1 MINLDGCINHAVSMF
16 ANNIELGENIRCKEE
31 TIYVKGYRNIKK
43 VSKKVG
49 DSNQC
54 GKLVFILIGI
64 S

>member
-1 MINLDGCINHAVSMF
+1 MF
-16 ANNIELGENIRCKEE
+16 ANNIELGENIRCKKE

-43 VSKKVG
+43 VGKKVG